1 MQLKD
6 HYRILEVAPRATLQ
20 EIKQAYRRLAH
31 QYHPDKNQSTF
42 ASARFQELQ
51 EAYNILSHADK
62 RRKYD
67 EERWLS
73 GMGNRAT
80 DQRIVTAEWILQEAT
95 KLKDHVAAAD
105 TYRMSKSALYDY
117 VQLLLSD
124 PHMAILQQQGD
135 KKLNTELVD
144 EILHATASLKTPYT
158 QQIAI
163 RLVQLAGSNDTL
175 AQYINDI
182 TDSRLKA
189 EQRDNMMPYIAVA
202 ITVFLC
208 LLMYLYGRSW

>member
-31 QYHPDKNQSTF
+31 QYHPDKNQGAF
-42 ASARFQELQ
+42 ASARFHELQ

-73 GMGNRAT
+73 GMGDRAN
-80 DQRIVTAEWILQEAT
+80 DRHVVTARWILQEAV
-95 KLKDHVAAAD
+95 KLKEHIAVAD

-124 PHMAILQQQGD
+124 SNLAILQQEAD
-135 KKLNTELVD
+135 EELNAKLVG
-144 EILHATASLKTPYT
+144 EILQATKSLDSPYT
-158 QQIAI
+158 QQLAT
-163 RLVQLAGSNDTL
+163 RLSQLAGTNNDLLQHIQDVTE
-175 AQYINDI
+175 
-182 TDSRLKA
+182 RRMKA

-202 ITVFLC
+202 ITIFLC
-208 LLMYLYGRSW
+208 LLMYLYGKVW